1 MSLFRLCH
9 NVKCFNL
16 NTNCARKIIIP
27 WHHRYALYVVYNLLQ
42 KCIFHIN
49 SNIWLFRY
57 NIYRLFKMLKFN
69 ATATRYIEN
78 IYCICIYVE
87 DISSKGSIWIHPK
100 NYHVYWNLPSQ
111 FHGTFHNPLF
121 RLVKGHLFIK
131 FKSLERQSMC
141 SVGVLSIQN
150 NKNNVLMNE

>member
-57 NIYRLFKMLKFN
+57 
-69 ATATRYIEN
+69 TRYIEN
-78 IYCICIYVE
+78 ICCKCIYVK
-87 DISSKGSIWIHPK
+87 DISSKGSVWIHPK
-100 NYHVYWNLPSQ
+100 KCHEYWNLSRQ
-111 FHGTFHNPLF
+111 FHGTFHNRLF
-121 RLVKGHLFIK
+121 RLVRAHLFMK

-141 SVGVLSIQN
+141 IVGVL
-150 NKNNVLMNE
+150 

>member
-1 MSLFRLCH
+1 MSMFRLCH
-9 NVKCFNL
+9 NLKCFNL
-16 NTNCARKIIIP
+16 KTNCARKIIIP
-27 WHHRYALYVVYNLLQ
+27 RRHRYALYVVYNLLQ

-57 NIYRLFKMLKFN
+57 
-69 ATATRYIEN
+69 TRYIEN
-78 IYCICIYVE
+78 IYCICIYVK

-111 FHGTFHNPLF
+111 FHGTFHNPIF